1 MTRLREALD
10 GIAEEAPLVDLL
22 DVVVAGHRR
31 RRRISLALTAVATA
45 AAVGA
50 AFTAVSLPWRW
61 SAAPA
66 VPQQQAN
73 AVPDLPGGKVGP
85 LSYAYRTRCEVVAE
99 PIGVDCDSVE
109 WRVVTTAGKT
119 YRLPQ
124 ALAHKENG
132 HDVPVALSRDGR
144 KLAYYSREAQAHVV
158 RDLITGAEVSAP
170 TPEEKIGIGSMLV
183 VSDDGR
189 YLVFDPR
196 EGSKYPG
203 VLIDTSTGRR
213 TTINGRYEPIAI
225 KDGVVELIRYIKT
238 DLWFMPVTGGGKPVR
253 FDGTFISPS
262 ELAPDQRTVV
272 AFDHGKY
279 SRSAKPVLTVLDVR
293 TGRAVREIT
302 VTGLSAASGYLTPT
316 IWRDATEVEVRFHG
330 NRGWEL
336 YALNVTTGK
345 ARLLKR
351 YDTKLSNLT
360 LPGEAAGTGL

>member
-1 MTRLREALD
+1 MERR
-10 GIAEEAPLVDLL
+10 P
-22 DVVVAGHRR
+22 AG
-31 RRRISLALTAVATA
+31 
-45 AAVGA
+45 
-50 AFTAVSLPWRW
+50 
-61 SAAPA
+61 
-66 VPQQQAN
+66 PQQQAN

-85 LSYAYRTRCEVVAE
+85 LGYAYRTKCERVAE
-99 PIGVDCDSVE
+99 PPGLDCDDVE

-124 ALAHKENG
+124 ALARNDDG
-132 HDVPVALSRDGR
+132 HDAPVALSRDGR
-144 KLAYYSREAQAHVV
+144 KLAYYSRDAQAHVV
-158 RDLITGAEVSAP
+158 RDMLTGAEVAAP
-170 TPEEKIGIGSMLV
+170 PMPQDKIGTGSMLV

-203 VLIDTSTGRR
+203 VLIDTSTGKR
-213 TTINGRYEPIAI
+213 TTINGRYEPVAI

-253 FDGTFISPS
+253 FDGTFVAPS
-262 ELAPDQRTVV
+262 EPAPDQRTVV

-279 SRSAKPVLTVLDVR
+279 GRNTRPVLTVLDVS

-302 VTGLSAASGYLTPT
+302 VTGLSADRGYLTPT
-316 IWRDATEVEVRFHG
+316 IWRDATEVEVKFDG
-330 NRGWEL
+330 KRGWEL

-360 LPGEAAGTGL
+360 LPGEAAGIGL